1 MTGIKCMR
9 ILLMAQNVKIVDTK
23 YIIQSTDILNKIDV
37 IISESYSASCTIM
50 VRVLSII
57 RD

>member
-1 MTGIKCMR
+1 MR

-50 VRVLSII
+50 VQVLSII